1 MPCAACNVPEED
13 VAPRMPDGFKTEV
26 DGWRHCS
33 SFPPGQVPMNIAVT
47 A

>member
-26 DGWRHCS
+26 DRDQAATGRR
-33 SFPPGQVPMNIAVT
+33 
-47 A
+47 